1 MGVLFLSNLTQS
13 TACYVLTMYCKIK
26 CDLNIATN
34 MAENYPKVHHSTQKS
49 SHNSKWMW
57 YFFFVELSI
66 WYVAWNGQMSTFFPA
81 DCVEEF
87 ISKDPGFVE
96 LRIKNV
102 WGLCSVVAHWK
113 YSHIPRLNA
122 VEQRLIVGQKCISLF
137 CDNMKRNNVLYI
149 NTIKLLNDEYIKN
162 QCYLKSIGW
171 GGWLFYNNPTLET
184 SK

>member
-34 MAENYPKVHHSTQKS
+34 ITPRSTIPHKS
-49 SHNSKWMW
+49 RVIIQSECDI
-57 YFFFVELSI
+57 FFFVELSI

-137 CDNMKRNNVLYI
+137 CDNMKRNNILYI